1 LTIRPSGFEL
11 GIRVNVLEFGEGVE
25 FKESEI
31 LISIESPHLNGLF
44 GDFAKLFWVNPLTI
58 FVGY

>member
-1 LTIRPSGFEL
+1 M
-11 GIRVNVLEFGEGVE
+11 NVLEFGEGVE